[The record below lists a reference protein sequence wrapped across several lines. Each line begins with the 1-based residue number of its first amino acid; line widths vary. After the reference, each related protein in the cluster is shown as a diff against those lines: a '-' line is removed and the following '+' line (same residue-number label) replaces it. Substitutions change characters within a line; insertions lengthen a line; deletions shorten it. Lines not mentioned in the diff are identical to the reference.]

1 MKKLLFVLSLG
12 AFAACGSGANSNNAA
27 DSTKKD
33 SIVAPAPTADSTKK
47 DSVVAPAPADST
59 KKDSLKK

>member
-12 AFAACGSGANSNNAA
+12 AFAACGSGENKENAT

-33 SIVAPAPTADSTKK
+33 SIVAPAPAVDSTKK
-47 DSVVAPAPADST
+47 DSAVVAPVDST